1 MKVAIGGTFN
11 VLHRGHRV
19 LLETA
24 FSRGLD
30 VIVGITSD
38 DFARDRK
45 SKHIPLDERRKKL
58 EEYLSSNF
66 DRWEVDV
73 LEDPMG
79 PTASEEDIGI
89 LIVSP
94 DTHAMGEMINEVRVK
109 NGFKPM
115 ELVRVNHV
123 LAEDY
128 LPISS
133 TRILA
138 GEIDTEGKLSRPL
151 RVVVGSTNP
160 VKIKAVRNVMG
171 RILRS
176 CDISDLKVETTVG
189 EQPFEEATLAGAKE
203 RAQAALEHGDLG
215 VGIEA
220 GVFSRED
227 GLYDIQYCAIAD
239 RAGWITVGHGT
250 GFMYPPRIAEM
261 VRSGM
266 AVNQAFE
273 RIHDIFNIGKKE
285 GAIGFLTKGM
295 LTREQLTEQS
305 VMAAMIPRLRV
316 DLYTDI

>member
-11 VLHRGHRV
+11 ILHKGHKV
-19 LLETA
+19 LLDAA

-30 VIVGITSD
+30 VFVGITSD
-38 DFARDRK
+38 DFARGLK
-45 SKHIPLDERRKKL
+45 PSHIPLDERRKRL

-66 DRWEVDV
+66 DHWEIGV

-79 PTASEEDIGI
+79 PTAWEEDMGI

-94 DTHAMGEMINEVRVK
+94 DTYATGEMINEVRVK
-109 NGFKPM
+109 NGLNPM
-115 ELVRVNHV
+115 ELVRVNYV

-133 TRILA
+133 TRILT
-138 GEIDTEGKLSRPL
+138 GEIDAEGMLSRPL

-160 VKIKAVRNVMG
+160 VKISAVKTVME

-176 CDISDLKVETTVG
+176 CEISNLKVETSVG
-189 EQPFEEATLAGAKE
+189 EQPFGDATLVGAKE
-203 RAQAALEHGDLG
+203 RAQAALKYGDLG

-220 GVFSRED
+220 GAFERED

-239 RAGWITVGHGT
+239 RAGWITMGHGS
-250 GFMYPPRIAEM
+250 GFRYPPRVAELVKSSM
-261 VRSGM
+261 TVG
-266 AVNQAFE
+266 QAFE
-273 RIHDIFNIGKKE
+273 KIHSIGNIGKKE

-295 LTREQLTEQS
+295 LTRELLTEQS
-305 VMAAMIPRLRV
+305 VMAAMIPRMKV

>member
-11 VLHRGHRV
+11 VLHKGHKA
-19 LLETA
+19 LLDTA

-30 VIVGITSD
+30 VLVGITSD
-38 DFARDRK
+38 DFTRDRK
-45 SKHIPLDERRKKL
+45 PNHIPLEERRKKL

-66 DRWEVDV
+66 DHWEIDI
-73 LEDPMG
+73 LEDPVG
-79 PTASEEDIGI
+79 PTACDEDIGI
-89 LIVSP
+89 LVVSP
-94 DTHAMGEMINEVRVK
+94 DTYATGEMINEMRVR
-109 NGFKPM
+109 NGLKPM
-115 ELVRVNHV
+115 ELVKVNYV

-138 GEIDTEGKLSRPL
+138 GEIDAEGKLSRPL
-151 RVVVGSTNP
+151 KVVVGSTNP
-160 VKIKAVRNVMG
+160 VKINAVRTILG

-176 CDISDLKVETTVG
+176 CEISCLKVETSVG
-189 EQPFEEATLAGAKE
+189 AQPFGNATLMGAKE
-203 RAQAALEHGDLG
+203 RAQAAVEKGDLG

-220 GVFSRED
+220 GVFERED

-239 RAGWITVGHGT
+239 RAGWITVGHGS
-250 GFMYPPRIAEM
+250 GFRYPPRVAEM

-266 AVNQAFE
+266 TVGQAFE
-273 RIHDIFNIGKKE
+273 RIYTISNIGKKE

-305 VMAAMIPRLRV
+305 VLAAMIPRTRL
-316 DLYTDI
+316 DIYTEI